1 MKKVTKNGIQVL
13 FALVILNFLFIESK
27 SSLEKNLIKYIDPF
41 IGSGGHG
48 HVFVGASVP
57 FGGVQVGPTNFNK
70 GWDWSSSYHY
80 SDSIVKGFCHL
91 NLSGT
96 GMSDLGEL
104 TIMPATGKLKINA
117 GNQNNHMGGYS
128 SLYRKDKEFVSAGYY
143 KVYLERYDIDVELT
157 ASERVGF
164 HRYTF
169 PSFNQSR
176 VIIDLG
182 EGSADRPTETYLK
195 KVNDTVFQGYR
206 FSSGWA
212 SDQREYFT
220 LIISKPVTD
229 FIVYDRNQRHYKDE
243 LKGKYVKG
251 FLEFS
256 TKKNEEIYVKMG
268 VSTVSSKNALEN
280 LMTEIPHWNFNK
292 VKIQAEQKWNTEL
305 SKIHIKT
312 DDIKKKRVFYTA
324 MYHTMIAPNLYHDI
338 NGEYRG
344 TDKQVY
350 KDTTFTNYTLFSL
363 WDTYRAAHPL
373 YTITHPERVSDMVNS
388 MLKIFKHQGK
398 LPVWHLRGNETNT
411 MPGYSAIPVV
421 VDASLKGFEGIDL
434 EEVFEAVKISATG
447 DFEPGVKDLMK
458 YGYIPSDFMAES
470 VASNMEYAIGDW
482 AIAQLA
488 KKLNKHE
495 DYEYFLNRS
504 KSYKQYFDP
513 ETKFMRGKLSDG
525 SWRTPFDPVSAQ
537 HRVNDYCEGNAWQYL
552 WLVPQD
558 PEGLIELL
566 GGDEKYTQKLD
577 QLFSMSSDQE
587 EGASMDI
594 TGLIGQYAHGNEPS
608 HHTTYMYAY
617 SGQPYKI
624 ADKVRYINNK
634 LYTDQP
640 DGLSGNED
648 CGQMSAWYI
657 FSSIGFYPVN
667 PSNGAY
673 VFGSP
678 LFDEVSINLPDNKL
692 FKIIAEKNSEKNMYI
707 QSVLLNG
714 KKYSYSYITH
724 DQIMGGGEL
733 RFIMGPNPNYDFGKE
748 IYTLFKDDFDSDFIK
763 EKHENIFKNA
773 FKLSPPLTAWV
784 QWHCVKQQNDR
795 LSWGRRWRFNAA
807 SVRHRRT

>member
-1 MKKVTKNGIQVL
+1 MKKVAKNGIQVL

-91 NLSGT
+91 NVSGT

-104 TIMPATGKLKINA
+104 IIMPATGKLKINA

-143 KVYLERYDIDVELT
+143 KVSLERYDIDVELT

-195 KVNDTVFQGYR
+195 KVNDTIFQGYR

-256 TKKNEEIYVKMG
+256 TKENEEIYVKMG
-268 VSTVSSKNALEN
+268 VSAVSSKNALEN

-312 DDIKKKRVFYTA
+312 DDIKKKKVFYTA

-678 LFDEVSINLPDNKL
+678 LFDEVSINLPDIKVDRL
-692 FKIIAEKNSEKNMYI
+692 LRAIIF
-707 QSVLLNG
+707 LG
-714 KKYSYSYITH
+714 
-724 DQIMGGGEL
+724 L
-733 RFIMGPNPNYDFGKE
+733 RLSLYFFLSSCD
-748 IYTLFKDDFDSDFIK
+748 
-763 EKHENIFKNA
+763 IFKTIV
-773 FKLSPPLTAWV
+773 LYY
-784 QWHCVKQQNDR
+784 QR
-795 LSWGRRWRFNAA
+795 
-807 SVRHRRT
+807 

>member
-1 MKKVTKNGIQVL
+1 MKKISKNGIQI
-13 FALVILNFLFIESK
+13 ILLLIIVNFLFFSNTK
-27 SSLEKNLIKYIDPF
+27 SINDGLIKYVDPF

-91 NLSGT
+91 NVSGT

-117 GNQNNHMGGYS
+117 GTQNNHMAGYS
-128 SLYRKDKEFVSAGYY
+128 SLYRKEKEFVSPGYY
-143 KVYLERYDIDVELT
+143 KVHLERYDIDVELT

-164 HRYTF
+164 HKYKF
-169 PSFNQSR
+169 PSSNQSR

-182 EGSADRPTETYLK
+182 EGSADRPTQTYLK
-195 KVNDTVFQGYR
+195 KINDTLFYGYR

-212 SDQREYFT
+212 ADQREYFA
-220 LIISKPVTD
+220 LILSKPVTN
-229 FIVYDRNQRHYKDE
+229 FILYDRNIRYAKDE
-243 LKGKYVKG
+243 LRGKYVKG
-251 FLEFS
+251 FLEFK
-256 TKKNEEIYVKMG
+256 TKKNENIYVKMG
-268 VSTVSSKNALEN
+268 VSTVSSENALDN
-280 LMTEIPHWNFNK
+280 LMNEIPHWSFDK
-292 VKIQAEQKWNTEL
+292 VKTEAEQKWNREL
-305 SKIHIKT
+305 SKINIKT
-312 DDIKKKRVFYTA
+312 NDIKKKRVFYTA
-324 MYHTMIAPNLYHDI
+324 MYHTMIAPNLYHDL

-344 TDKQVY
+344 TDKKVY
-350 KDTTFTNYTLFSL
+350 KDTSYTNYTLFSL

-388 MLKIFKHQGK
+388 MLRIFDHQGK

-421 VDASLKGFEGIDL
+421 VDASLKGFKGIDL
-434 EEVFEAVKISATG
+434 EEVFNAVKVSATG

-458 YGYIPSDFMAES
+458 YGYIPADFMVES

-488 KKLNKHE
+488 KKLNKKE

-504 KSYKQYFDP
+504 KAYKEYFDP
-513 ETKFMRGKLSDG
+513 QTRFMRGKLSDG
-525 SWRTPFDPVSAQ
+525 SWRTPFDPISAQ

-566 GGDEKYTQKLD
+566 GGDEAYTERLD
-577 QLFSMSSDQE
+577 ELFSMSSEQE

-624 ADKVRYINNK
+624 ADKVRYINNE

-667 PSNGAY
+667 PSNGGY

-678 LFDEVSINLPDNKL
+678 LFDEALIKLPANKS
-692 FKIIAEKNSEKNMYI
+692 FKVIAENNSDKNIYI
-707 QSVLLNG
+707 QSVTLNG
-714 KKYSYSYITH
+714 KKHNYSYITH
-724 DQIMGGGEL
+724 KQIMDGGEL
-733 RFIMGPNPNYDFGKE
+733 KFVMGPKPNYDFGKE
-748 IYTLFKDDFDSDFIK
+748 KKFR
-763 EKHENIFKNA
+763 
-773 FKLSPPLTAWV
+773 P
-784 QWHCVKQQNDR
+784 
-795 LSWGRRWRFNAA
+795 A
-807 SVRHRRT
+807 SIVY

>member
-1 MKKVTKNGIQVL
+1 MKVSKNGMQII
-13 FALVILNFLFIESK
+13 FALAILNFIFFNNIYTED
-27 SSLEKNLIKYIDPF
+27 NLTKYVDPF

-91 NLSGT
+91 NVSGT

-104 TIMPATGKLKINA
+104 TIMPATGKLKVNA
-117 GNQNNHMGGYS
+117 GSQDNHMGGYS

-143 KVYLERYDIDVELT
+143 KVHLERYDIDVELT

-164 HRYTF
+164 HKYTF
-169 PSFNQSR
+169 PASNQSR

-182 EGSADRPTETYLK
+182 EGSADRPTQTYLK

-212 SDQREYFT
+212 ADQREYFA
-220 LIISKPVTD
+220 LILSKPVD
-229 FIVYDRNQRHYKDE
+229 NFILYDRNIRHYNDE
-243 LKGKYVKG
+243 KKGKYVKG
-251 FLEFS
+251 FLEFK
-256 TKKNEEIYVKMG
+256 TKKNEKVYVKMG
-268 VSTVSSKNALEN
+268 VSTVSSENALEN
-280 LMTEIPHWNFNK
+280 LMTEISHWNFDK
-292 VKIQAEQKWNTEL
+292 VKKDAKEKWNAEL
-305 SKIHIKT
+305 SKVKIKT

-324 MYHTMIAPNLYHDI
+324 MFHTMIAPNLYHDI

-344 TDKQVY
+344 TDKKVY

-373 YTITHPERVSDMVNS
+373 YTITHPERVSDMINS
-388 MLKIFKHQGK
+388 MLKIFEHQGK

-434 EEVFEAVKISATG
+434 EAVFHAVKTSATG

-458 YGYIPSDFMAES
+458 YGYIPADFMVES

-488 KKLNKHE
+488 KKLNKQE
-495 DYEYFLNRS
+495 DYEYFSNRS
-504 KSYKQYFDP
+504 KAYQEYFDP
-513 ETKFMRGKLSDG
+513 ETRFMRGKLSDG
-525 SWRTPFDPVSAQ
+525 SWRTPFDPISAQ

-566 GGDEKYTQKLD
+566 GGDQKYTEKLD
-577 QLFSMSSDQE
+577 QLFNMSSNQE

-617 SGQPYKI
+617 SGEPYKI
-624 ADKVRYINNK
+624 ADKVRHINNE

-648 CGQMSAWYI
+648 CGQMSAWYM
-657 FSSIGFYPVN
+657 FSSMGFYPVN

-678 LFDEVSINLPDNKL
+678 LFDEVLIDLPKDKS
-692 FKIIAEKNSEKNMYI
+692 FKIIADNNSDQNIYI
-707 QSVLLNG
+707 QSVELNG
-714 KKYSYSYITH
+714 IAHNHSYITH
-724 DQIMGGGEL
+724 KQIMNGGEL
-733 RFIMGPNPNYDFGKE
+733 RFIMGNKPNYNFGKDKK
-748 IYTLFKDDFDSDFIK
+748 FR
-763 EKHENIFKNA
+763 
-773 FKLSPPLTAWV
+773 P
-784 QWHCVKQQNDR
+784 
-795 LSWGRRWRFNAA
+795 A
-807 SVRHRRT
+807 SIVY

>member
-1 MKKVTKNGIQVL
+1 MKKISKNGIQI
-13 FALVILNFLFIESK
+13 ILLLIIVNFLFFSNTK
-27 SSLEKNLIKYIDPF
+27 SINDGLIKYVDPF

-91 NLSGT
+91 NVSGT

-117 GNQNNHMGGYS
+117 GTQNNHMAGYS
-128 SLYRKDKEFVSAGYY
+128 SLYRKEKEFVSPGYY
-143 KVYLERYDIDVELT
+143 KVHLERYNIDVELT

-164 HRYTF
+164 HKYKF
-169 PSFNQSR
+169 PSSSQSR

-182 EGSADRPTETYLK
+182 EGSADRPTQTYLK
-195 KVNDTVFQGYR
+195 KINDTLFYGYR

-212 SDQREYFT
+212 ADQREYFA
-220 LIISKPVTD
+220 LILSKPVTN
-229 FIVYDRNQRHYKDE
+229 FILYDRNIRYAKDE
-243 LKGKYVKG
+243 LRGKYVKG
-251 FLEFS
+251 FLEFK
-256 TKKNEEIYVKMG
+256 TKKNENIYVKMG
-268 VSTVSSKNALEN
+268 VSTVSSENALDN
-280 LMTEIPHWNFNK
+280 LMNEIPHWSFDK
-292 VKIQAEQKWNTEL
+292 VKTEAEQKWNKEL
-305 SKIHIKT
+305 SKINIKT
-312 DDIKKKRVFYTA
+312 NDIKKKRVFYTA
-324 MYHTMIAPNLYHDI
+324 MYHTMIAPNLYHDL

-344 TDKQVY
+344 TDKKVY
-350 KDTTFTNYTLFSL
+350 KDTSYTNYTLFSL

-388 MLKIFKHQGK
+388 MLRIFDHQGK

-421 VDASLKGFEGIDL
+421 VDASLKGFKGINL
-434 EEVFEAVKISATG
+434 EEVFNAVKVSATG

-458 YGYIPSDFMAES
+458 YGYIPADFMVES

-488 KKLNKHE
+488 KKLNKKE

-504 KSYKQYFDP
+504 KAYKEYFDP
-513 ETKFMRGKLSDG
+513 QTRFMRGKLSDG
-525 SWRTPFDPVSAQ
+525 SWRTPFDPISAQ

-566 GGDEKYTQKLD
+566 GGDEAYTERLD
-577 QLFSMSSDQE
+577 ELFSMSSEQE

-617 SGQPYKI
+617 SGHPYKI
-624 ADKVRYINNK
+624 ADKVRYINNE

-667 PSNGAY
+667 PSNGGY

-678 LFDEVSINLPDNKL
+678 LFDEALIKLPANKS
-692 FKIIAEKNSEKNMYI
+692 FKVIAENNSDKNIYI
-707 QSVLLNG
+707 QSVTLNG
-714 KKYSYSYITH
+714 KKHNYSYITH
-724 DQIMGGGEL
+724 KQIMDGGEL
-733 RFIMGPNPNYDFGKE
+733 KFVMGPKPNYDFGKE
-748 IYTLFKDDFDSDFIK
+748 KKFR
-763 EKHENIFKNA
+763 
-773 FKLSPPLTAWV
+773 P
-784 QWHCVKQQNDR
+784 
-795 LSWGRRWRFNAA
+795 A
-807 SVRHRRT
+807 SIVY